1 MTKKP
6 IGQWGITGGTPTK
19 QGSRQTIICMI
30 HEMTKTPKDKG
41 V

>member
-1 MTKKP
+1 MGYKGGKK
-6 IGQWGITGGTPTK
+6 TTTK

-30 HEMTKTPKDKG
+30 HEMTKTPKNKG